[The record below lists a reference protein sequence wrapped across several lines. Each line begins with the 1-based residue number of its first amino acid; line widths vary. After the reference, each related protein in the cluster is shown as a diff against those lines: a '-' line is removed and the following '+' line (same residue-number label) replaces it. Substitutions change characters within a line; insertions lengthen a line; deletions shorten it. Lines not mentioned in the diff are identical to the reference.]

1 MRSAVAP
8 RILMDAARNRL
19 FNRAVLLASALV
31 IGLAGATAGC
41 GGAQSTPSSGATA
54 TFADPA
60 ASGGPWRLVW
70 HDEFDGKAGTPP
82 DPAHWGYDLGSQSG
96 WGNNEWEYYTKDPS
110 NAAMDG
116 EGHLAITARKSDGSI
131 DCYYG
136 PCQYTS
142 ARLLTKNLFQF
153 KYGLVQA
160 RIKVP
165 TGVGL
170 WPAFWMLG
178 SNVDTEGWAGCGEI
192 DVMENVGRT
201 PNTLYGTIHG
211 PGYSG
216 GSGLGGTVLTTAPL
230 SDDYHVFAVEWSPEG
245 VKWTLDGKQYFQA
258 KPADAAPNDWVFDHD
273 FFILLNL
280 AVGGLFA
287 GLISPDTVF
296 PATMSVDYV
305 RVYQLHS

>member
-1 MRSAVAP
+1 M
-8 RILMDAARNRL
+8 
-19 FNRAVLLASALV
+19 

-41 GGAQSTPSSGATA
+41 SAAKPTAAGSVSPSQVAVGAQ
-54 TFADPA
+54 
-60 ASGGPWRLVW
+60 WQMVW
-70 HDEFDGKAGTPP
+70 HDEFDGKAGAPP
-82 DPAHWGYDLGSQSG
+82 DPAHWGYDLGSQMG
-96 WGNNEWEYYTKDPS
+96 WGNDEWEYYTNDPA
-110 NAAMDG
+110 NASMDG
-116 EGHLAITARKSDGSI
+116 DGHLAITARKSDGSI

-153 KYGLVQA
+153 KYGLIQA

-178 SNVDTEGWAGCGEI
+178 SNIDTEGWPGSGEV

-216 GSGLGGTVLTTAPL
+216 GAGIGGTVQTTAAL
-230 SDDYHVFAVEWSPEG
+230 SDDYHVFGVEWSKEG

-258 KPADAAPNDWVFDHD
+258 TPADAAPNDWVFDHD

-305 RVYQLHS
+305 RVYQLKS

>member
-1 MRSAVAP
+1 MTST
-8 RILMDAARNRL
+8 RL
-19 FNRAVLLASALV
+19 GRPFNRAVLLTFALV
-31 IGLAGATAGC
+31 VGLAGSTAGC
-41 GGAQSTPSSGATA
+41 GGAAKPSSGT
-54 TFADPA
+54 PA
-60 ASGGPWRLVW
+60 PSGVAVGTPWHLIW
-70 HDEFDGKAGTPP
+70 QDEFDGKAGAPP
-82 DPAHWGYDLGSQSG
+82 DPSHWGYDLGSQSG
-96 WGNNEWEYYTKDPS
+96 WGNNEWEYYTKDPA
-110 NAAMDG
+110 NAATDG
-116 EGHLAITARKSDGSI
+116 SGHLAITARKSDGSI

-165 TGVGL
+165 SGVGL

-178 SNVDTEGWAGCGEI
+178 SNIDTEGWAGCGEV

-201 PNTLYGTIHG
+201 PNTLYGTLHG

-216 GSGLGGTVLTTAPL
+216 GSGIGGTVNTTAPL
-230 SDDYHVFAVEWSPEG
+230 SADYHVYAVEWSPEA
-245 VKWTLDGKQYFQA
+245 VKWTLDGKQFFEV
-258 KPADAAPNDWVFDHD
+258 KPSDAAPNDWVFDHD

-287 GLISPDTVF
+287 GLISPDTAF

-305 RVYQLHS
+305 RVYQLQN

>member
-1 MRSAVAP
+1 MSSFMVP
-8 RILMDAARNRL
+8 RPL
-19 FNRAVLLASALV
+19 NRAVLLASALV
-31 IGLAGATAGC
+31 LGLAGSTAGC
-41 GGAQSTPSSGATA
+41 GGAQPAAVGTAAASPSSLVPGA
-54 TFADPA
+54 
-60 ASGGPWRLVW
+60 PWQLVW

-82 DPAHWGYDLGSQSG
+82 DPARWGYDLGSQMG
-96 WGNNEWEYYTKDPS
+96 WGNNEWEYYTKDPA
-110 NAAMDG
+110 NASMDG
-116 EGHLAITARKSDGSI
+116 AGNLAITARKSDGSI

-142 ARLLTKNLFQF
+142 ARLLTKNLYQF

-178 SNVDTEGWAGCGEI
+178 SNIDTEGWAGCGEI

-201 PNTLYGTIHG
+201 PNTLYGTLHG

-216 GSGLGGTVLTTAPL
+216 GSGIGGTVNTMAPL
-230 SDDYHVFAVEWSPEG
+230 SAGYHIYAVEWSPTA
-245 VKWTLDGKQYFQA
+245 VTWTLDGKQYFQV

-305 RVYQLHS
+305 RVYQQ